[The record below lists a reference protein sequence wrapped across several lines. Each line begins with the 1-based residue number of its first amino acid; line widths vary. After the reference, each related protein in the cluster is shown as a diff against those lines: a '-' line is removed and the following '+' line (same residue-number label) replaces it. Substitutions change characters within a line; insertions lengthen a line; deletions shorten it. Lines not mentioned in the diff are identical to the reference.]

1 MYTSFLYSVTKRSSR
16 MVIFTMRTHT
26 DITTQTEDSH
36 PSGSQDITTCRWN
49 PLHHLT
55 ENRVHFASGIV
66 TQVQHDL
73 MHMKNLKSS
82 IWDIFFLFQNWPWQ
96 GDVRLPLPEESNH
109 RSYHVPGAQAT
120 QNVSSQKFD

>member
-16 MVIFTMRTHT
+16 TVIFTMRTHT

-49 PLHHLT
+49 PLHLT

-66 TQVQHDL
+66 TQVQNDFKL
-73 MHMKNLKSS
+73 AMRFGKFPWLINYNITIMNSNKIKN
-82 IWDIFFLFQNWPWQ
+82 
-96 GDVRLPLPEESNH
+96 V
-109 RSYHVPGAQAT
+109 A
-120 QNVSSQKFD
+120 